1 MSHALLSRLHRAAVE
16 GVLPFPLTRDAVAQW
31 LTARTS
37 IAPVHVLALGKA
49 APDMA
54 RGAVAALQDRGE
66 ACAGGVIVAAHRP
79 TEEAVLPLR
88 VGDHPLPDVGSL
100 AAADVLAATIA
111 HVGAG
116 DDILVLLSGGTSSL
130 IAAPCAELTALE
142 GHPADAQ
149 VQIAEAMDVMMA
161 HGLAIH
167 EMNAIR
173 RRLMRWS
180 AGRLATALAARGAR
194 HIHVMAISDVI
205 GDQPAVIGS
214 GPCTADPYSGDDVLA
229 ICDAHGLRSRF
240 HPTLSRALGLSGDS
254 SVAIATPSP
263 SHPAFARVS
272 YEVIAG
278 NVDAQRAAARAAAM
292 ENDRPHHIREV
303 ILAEEPLEGDAD
315 GLGTAIV
322 QVALR
327 HARAHPEATVFI
339 WGGEPTVKMQNV
351 FADDDYEQDAEL
363 TDRWSTE
370 APLGGRMQAL
380 ALSAALMLDAVV
392 VMDRDAD
399 RISVLAAGTD
409 GRDGPTDAAGAIVDA
424 RTAMDVRRAG
434 RDPDRDQRMR
444 SSYRSLDTA
453 GALLRT
459 GPTGTNVMDLVLVH
473 IAARD
478 SRER

>member
-1 MSHALLSRLHRAAVE
+1 MSHALLSRLYRAAVE
-16 GVLPFPLTRDAVAQW
+16 GVLPFPLTRDAVSRW
-31 LTARTS
+31 LSARPS
-37 IAPVHVLALGKA
+37 VAPVHVLALGKA

-79 TEEAVLPLR
+79 TDEAVLPLR

-100 AAADVLAATIA
+100 AAADVLASTIA
-111 HVGAG
+111 RVDAG

-149 VQIAEAMDVMMA
+149 AQIAQAMDVMMA

-194 HIHVMAISDVI
+194 HVHVMAISDVI

-214 GPCTADPYSGDDVLA
+214 GPCSADPFTTEDVLA
-229 ICDAHGLRSRF
+229 ICDAHGLRSHF
-240 HPTLSRALGLSGDS
+240 HPTLARALGLSGDS
-254 SVAIATPSP
+254 SVAIATPPP

-278 NVDAQRAAARAAAM
+278 NIDAQRAVARAV
-292 ENDRPHHIREV
+292 EFEHDGPRSVRDV
-303 ILAEEPLEGDAD
+303 IFAEEPLEGDAD
-315 GLGTAIV
+315 GLGAAIV

-327 HARAHPEATVFI
+327 HARAHAEATLFI
-339 WGGEPTVKMQNV
+339 WGGEPTVRMH
-351 FADDDYEQDAEL
+351 DDFVDEDDEDML
-363 TDRWSTE
+363 GDGWSTE

-380 ALSAALMLDAVV
+380 ALAAALMLDAVV
-392 VMDRDAD
+392 ILDREAD
-399 RISVLAAGTD
+399 RITVLAGGTD

-424 RTAMDVRRAG
+424 RTAMDIRRAG
-434 RDPDRDQRMR
+434 REPERDQRMH
-444 SSYRSLDTA
+444 SSYRSLDAA

-459 GPTGTNVMDLVLVH
+459 GPSGTNVMDLVLVH
-473 IAARD
+473 VAARD